1 MPNPE
6 TSGTSDTEKKTN
18 KTKSQ
23 HRKLIKEQN
32 GLHQKQKANGPHQKL
47 KANGPHQKQKAN
59 GPHQK
64 QKANGPHQ
72 KQKASNRTGTHINAG
87 SYACYFDNSL
97 LNSTNYTR
105 FNMEANRHYL
115 IVVCY

>member
-32 GLHQKQKANGPHQKL
+32 GL
-47 KANGPHQKQKAN
+47 
-59 GPHQK
+59 HQK